1 MIATQTITLHNNVEI
16 ITQVEIGEKY
26 FIPSEIVTFEGN
38 IEECM
43 RACPHLKLKEISL
56 NENVI

>member
-1 MIATQTITLHNNVEI
+1 MIAKKTITLHNNLEI

-26 FIPSEIVTFEGN
+26 FIPENIVTFDGS

-43 RACPHLKLKEISL
+43 KANPHLILKE
-56 NENVI
+56 NGGTDY

>member
-1 MIATQTITLHNNVEI
+1 MEADKIITLHNNVEI
-16 ITQVEIGEKY
+16 IAQVEIGEKY

-43 RACPHLKLKEISL
+43 KANPHLKLKE
-56 NENVI
+56 NGGENY

>member
-1 MIATQTITLHNNVEI
+1 MEAETVITLHDNVEI

-38 IEECM
+38 IEDCM
-43 RACPHLKLKEISL
+43 KACPHLKMR
-56 NENVI
+56 ENGSTDY